1 MVLLRLKELCEIDS
15 GKKVWGVTQCVSA
28 AGKSRT
34 VESMASEGMGP
45 DSPMLLLL
53 TVWKRLAWLL
63 RVDSDNLFVPETGW

>member
-1 MVLLRLKELCEIDS
+1 MKLILER
-15 GKKVWGVTQCVSA
+15 KVWGVTQCVSA

-63 RVDSDNLFVPETGW
+63 RIPAFESRQRHQV

>member
-1 MVLLRLKELCEIDS
+1 MQNPGGATLVCGVLLRLKELCEIDS

-34 VESMASEGMGP
+34 VESMASESEGMGP

-53 TVWKRLAWLL
+53 TVWKRLA
-63 RVDSDNLFVPETGW
+63 

>member
-34 VESMASEGMGP
+34 VEGMTSEGKGP

-53 TVWKRLAWLL
+53 AVWKRLAWLL
-63 RVDSDNLFVPETGW
+63 RIPAFESRQRQKM